1 MDAMLIGL
9 VAVATVTGVAVL
21 PWSELAQAQS
31 WTAWSTAAQTVK
43 RLVRG

>member
-31 WTAWSTAAQTVK
+31 WAAWATAAQTVK
-43 RLVRG
+43 RLVCG

>member
-21 PWSELAQAQS
+21 PWSEPGAGSKLDGVDHGS
-31 WTAWSTAAQTVK
+31 
-43 RLVRG
+43 